1 MVTITYLCKMYLQF
15 NKSNGKNGKVYQSVL
30 LCKKYRDKQ
39 TGKVKTE
46 VVLNLS
52 KYGLD
57 NKTITALKTSI
68 NKTKGILVD
77 SEDIKIN
84 KTVDF
89 GLVHL
94 ILTIMD
100 RLRITET
107 LDKTY
112 GPKSNLIKLMII
124 GKIITQ
130 GSKLHICNWIKRNS
144 YVSDRLGIDAEALKL
159 DDLYFELGEF
169 SRMQARVEKKWNVY
183 HRNRHKDIYLYDI
196 TSSYFEGTE
205 NVLSAFGYN
214 RDGKKGKKQITIG
227 LITDSKGFPLKIQ
240 AFQGNETD
248 HKTVNEQLK
257 TIKEQFNAGSIILI
271 GDRGMR
277 IRLNLEELT
286 ADEKQ
291 GISYISALSSSEIR
305 ALINDGVIQLELFS
319 KDLVEIED
327 AGTRYILCSNPVLQ
341 DEKNQTREAL
351 KSRFE
356 QEVSSIK
363 RSWDK
368 RRAHNLDNIEK
379 LKKGNKNNKLVTAF
393 TEKNLDSYKYRVT
406 LLLKKYKMS
415 KFYTATISNDEF
427 AIDYDLQK
435 YQEEKALDGKYI
447 IESTVKKEDMNTKQ
461 VREKYKELQNVEHAF
476 RDMKTDKLNIRPIFH
491 INEAQTKGHV
501 FVCMFSYAIVKEI
514 ETVIY
519 PWLKTYN
526 KKNNCKLS
534 YHDITDELQNIKV
547 SELEVGH
554 KVKKVLVP
562 KLNEIQGEITKLF
575 GLKIEDI
582 MKV

>member
-1 MVTITYLCKMYLQF
+1 MYLQF
-15 NKSNGKNGKVYQSVL
+15 NKSKGKNGKIYQSVL
-30 LCKKYRDKQ
+30 LCKKFRDKE
-39 TGKVKTE
+39 TGKPKTE

-57 NKTITALKTSI
+57 NKIITALKTSI
-68 NKTKGILVD
+68 NKTKGVLVD

-84 KTVDF
+84 KTIDF
-89 GLVHL
+89 GFAHL

-107 LDKTY
+107 LEKAY
-112 GPKSNLIKLMII
+112 GLKSNIIKLMII

-130 GSKLHICNWIKRNS
+130 GSKLHIYNWIKRNE
-144 YVSDRLGIDAEALKL
+144 YVAKQLDIDVNALRL

-169 SRMQARVEKKWNVY
+169 SRAQERVEKKWNVY
-183 HRNRHKDIYLYDI
+183 HRNRHENIYLYDI

-205 NVLSAFGYN
+205 NALSAFGYN

-227 LITDSKGFPLKIQ
+227 LITDNKGFPLKIQ
-240 AFQGNETD
+240 VFEGNEID
-248 HKTVNEQLK
+248 YKTVNGQLK
-257 TIKEQFNAGSIILI
+257 AIKEQFGAESIVLV

-277 IRLNLEELT
+277 IRLNLEELSK
-286 ADEKQ
+286 DEKQ
-291 GISYISALSSSEIR
+291 NISYISALSSSEIR
-305 ALINDGVIQLELFS
+305 ALINDKVIQLELFS

-327 AGTRYILCSNPVLQ
+327 GGTRYILCNNPVLQ
-341 DEKNQTREAL
+341 KEKSQTREAL

-356 QEVSSIK
+356 QEISSIK

-368 RRAHNLDNIEK
+368 RRELNLENIEK
-379 LKKGNKNNKLVTAF
+379 IEKGHNNKRLVTIF
-393 TEKNLDSYKYRVT
+393 TEKKLDNYKYRAT
-406 LLLKKYKMS
+406 QALKKYKMS
-415 KFYTATISNDEF
+415 KFYTIKISNNEF
-427 AIDYDLQK
+427 KIEYNLQK
-435 YQEEKALDGKYI
+435 YQEEKILDGKYV
-447 IESTVKKEDMNTKQ
+447 IESTVVKEDMNTKQ

-491 INEAQTKGHV
+491 INEDQTRGHV
-501 FVCMFSYAIVKEI
+501 FTCMFSYAVVKEI

-534 YHDITDELQNIKV
+534 YHDITDELNNIKV
-547 SELEVGH
+547 SELEIGH
-554 KVKKVLVP
+554 NIKKIMVP
-562 KLNEIQGEITKLF
+562 ELNEIQSEMTKLF
-575 GLKIEDI
+575 NLKIEDI
-582 MKV
+582 MRV